1 MPEPPI
7 NPASLVNTSR
17 YPVDSVESP
26 EHQKSLTLTRAQ
38 LERDGCAVIP
48 IS

>member
-1 MPEPPI
+1 MPEHPI

-17 YPVDSVESP
+17 YPVDSVENP